1 MKKFNLILAA
11 LALFTASGAVVAQ
24 TRPGKGSFGTEVQFN
39 PFDQNGKTFQ
49 LDGLKFRYFLT
60 DNDALRLKVG
70 FGFDSEKYKPDD
82 GEDDFVKGK
91 AADLSVDLGYERHF
105 NVAKRLDL
113 YVGAQI
119 GIYKH
124 FASAKSEWTEDNGN
138 GQMETIETEY
148 KNYIPGEGNDDYSDR
163 AYFGVAA
170 SVFTGL
176 DFYIY
181 KGLYIGTELGLYI
194 KSHKTNKAELKVSG
208 METQEMNDSERYTSC
223 KFDIEPTLRLG
234 WTF

>member
-1 MKKFNLILAA
+1 MKKFNLILAV

-138 GQMETIETEY
+138 GQMETIETE
-148 KNYIPGEGNDDYSDR
+148 
-163 AYFGVAA
+163 
-170 SVFTGL
+170 
-176 DFYIY
+176 
-181 KGLYIGTELGLYI
+181 
-194 KSHKTNKAELKVSG
+194 
-208 METQEMNDSERYTSC
+208 
-223 KFDIEPTLRLG
+223 
-234 WTF
+234 